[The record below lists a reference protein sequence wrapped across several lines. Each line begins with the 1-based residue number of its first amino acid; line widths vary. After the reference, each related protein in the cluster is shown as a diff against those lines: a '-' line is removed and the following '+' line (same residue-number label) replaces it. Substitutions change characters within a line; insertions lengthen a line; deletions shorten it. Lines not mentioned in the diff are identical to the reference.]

1 MTITLSSLLGGCAQ
15 LWVSGRTYEVGQQ
28 AISPT
33 AFTTFI
39 RKTAGAGAVDPASDT
54 TNWQPFGG
62 RAIKA
67 IQRGDSLKGSGSIL
81 TSVTISPVV
90 MAKTEVRF
98 LGGAEVVQA
107 SNSNRV
113 ILTTP
118 TTLVVYGN
126 STTSAYISW
135 ELTEYY

>member
-1 MTITLSSLLGGCAQ
+1 MAISLSSLLGGSAQ

-28 AISPT
+28 AISPA

-67 IQRGDSLKGSGSIL
+67 IQRGDTFSPENSIL
-81 TSVTISPVV
+81 TTVTISPVV

-98 LGGAEVVQA
+98 LGGSEIAQV
-107 SNSNRV
+107 SNYNRV
-113 ILTTP
+113 VLKTP

-126 STTSAYISW
+126 STTGAYISW